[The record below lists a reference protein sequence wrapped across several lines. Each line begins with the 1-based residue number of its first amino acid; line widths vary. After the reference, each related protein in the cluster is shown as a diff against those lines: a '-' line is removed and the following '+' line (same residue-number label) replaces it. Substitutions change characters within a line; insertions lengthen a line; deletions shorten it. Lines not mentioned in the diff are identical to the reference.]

1 MRSEGRLDAVD
12 GLFGFLDHAVEQN
25 LDRHDIVHETHA
37 HAGAEDR
44 AVDIA
49 VLEGYAGLLAGDD
62 GHLLLEDVHRALAG
76 AQAAVLDLVGEQG
89 SVVLGHAHHAADGLL
104 AEYGV
109 LFGVVDDPLA
119 VVVGDRALIDAHE
132 AGAHGNAGSAERE
145 RSREAVAVVNGT
157 ESRALSDPVCFAR
170 TPYHS
175 LFLGRADRK
184 FQQRGGLHENSV
196 QFHQTV
202 RAAREVY
209 RVNTLML
216 EVSEPD
222 ADGYLYYGPRGT
234 AWSSLDT
241 QVEKRI
247 YQVNAFQQRTRG
259 EHHRI
264 HVSEVT
270 ALCRADH
277 PLNTYHYKAPD
288 ALDARIAAHILPLVR
303 DGDTLQVGIGGI
315 PNAVAYGL
323 HGRKRLGIYTEVLTQ
338 AQLRLMASGA
348 VDLDRV
354 EASIVLDAAGHLDDF
369 ALAHIRMIPVDVLN
383 DPFRAAQQ
391 PGLISVNGCLMADLT
406 GQVCAEA
413 IDGRQ
418 YSGVGG
424 QLDFVRAA
432 ARSVGGRSFLCLH
445 STHEA
450 PDGTLTSNIRAH
462 LPSGAVVTTPRSDV
476 MYIVT
481 EWGAA
486 DLHNQPLETRICAM
500 IRIAHPRFRCAL
512 AQEAV
517 AWGQLSPECAAQF
530 DTQPEPE
537 EETT

>member
-1 MRSEGRLDAVD
+1 MDWREIYARRLCTP
-12 GLFGFLDHAVEQN
+12 E
-25 LDRHDIVHETHA
+25 
-37 HAGAEDR
+37 
-44 AVDIA
+44 
-49 VLEGYAGLLAGDD
+49 
-62 GHLLLEDVHRALAG
+62 
-76 AQAAVLDLVGEQG
+76 QAAALI
-89 SVVLGHAHHAADGLL
+89 A
-104 AEYGV
+104 
-109 LFGVVDDPLA
+109 P
-119 VVVGDRALIDAHE
+119 GDRIFAGGAGSFPAVLIDAV
-132 AGAHGNAGSAERE
+132 SDRAELRGIP
-145 RSREAVAVVNGT
+145 VVTVVNGT
-157 ESRALSDPVCFAR
+157 ESRALSDPACFAR

-413 IDGRQ
+413 IDGGSIPASAVSSILSAPRRVL
-418 YSGVGG
+418 SADGVFCACIPRTKRPTGRSRPTFARIFRPV
-424 QLDFVRAA
+424 QSSRRRAA
-432 ARSVGGRSFLCLH
+432 MSC
-445 STHEA
+445 
-450 PDGTLTSNIRAH
+450 TSSR
-462 LPSGAVVTTPRSDV
+462 SGARP
-476 MYIVT
+476 
-481 EWGAA
+481 
-486 DLHNQPLETRICAM
+486 ICTINRWRRAS
-500 IRIAHPRFRCAL
+500 AP
-512 AQEAV
+512 
-517 AWGQLSPECAAQF
+517 
-530 DTQPEPE
+530 
-537 EETT
+537 

>member
-1 MRSEGRLDAVD
+1 MDWREIYARRLCTP
-12 GLFGFLDHAVEQN
+12 E
-25 LDRHDIVHETHA
+25 
-37 HAGAEDR
+37 
-44 AVDIA
+44 
-49 VLEGYAGLLAGDD
+49 
-62 GHLLLEDVHRALAG
+62 
-76 AQAAVLDLVGEQG
+76 QAAALI
-89 SVVLGHAHHAADGLL
+89 A
-104 AEYGV
+104 
-109 LFGVVDDPLA
+109 P
-119 VVVGDRALIDAHE
+119 GDRIFAGGAGSFPAVLIDAV
-132 AGAHGNAGSAERE
+132 SDRAELRGIP
-145 RSREAVAVVNGT
+145 VVTVVNGT
-157 ESRALSDPVCFAR
+157 ESRALSDPACFAR

-222 ADGYLYYGPRGT
+222 ADGPGVRSIHRSKSASIRSTPFSSAPAASTIASMSRRSRRSAARIIRSIPIIIKRPMHSMRALPRTSCRSSGT
-234 AWSSLDT
+234 AIRCRSASA
-241 QVEKRI
+241 
-247 YQVNAFQQRTRG
+247 AFPTPSPTG
-259 EHHRI
+259 
-264 HVSEVT
+264 
-270 ALCRADH
+270 
-277 PLNTYHYKAPD
+277 
-288 ALDARIAAHILPLVR
+288 
-303 DGDTLQVGIGGI
+303 
-315 PNAVAYGL
+315 
-323 HGRKRLGIYTEVLTQ
+323 YTEVLTQ

-432 ARSVGGRSFLCLH
+432 ARSAGGRSFLCLH

-537 EETT
+537 KEETT

>member
-1 MRSEGRLDAVD
+1 MAEKLKIIPLG
-12 GLFGFLDHAVEQN
+12 GLNEIGKN
-25 LDRHDIVHETHA
+25 MT
-37 HAGAEDR
+37 
-44 AVDIA
+44 
-49 VLEGYAGLLAGDD
+49 VLEYGKDIIIVDCGLGFPDD
-62 GHLLLEDVHRALAG
+62 EMYGV
-76 AQAAVLDLVGEQG
+76 DLVIADMTYLVKNKDKIRGMF
-89 SVVLGHAHHAADGLL
+89 LTHGH
-104 AEYGV
+104 E
-109 LFGVVDDPLA
+109 
-119 VVVGDRALIDAHE
+119 
-132 AGAHGNAGSAERE
+132 
-145 RSREAVAVVNGT
+145 
-157 ESRALSDPVCFAR
+157 
-170 TPYHS
+170 
-175 LFLGRADRK
+175 
-184 FQQRGGLHENSV
+184 
-196 QFHQTV
+196 
-202 RAAREVY
+202 
-209 RVNTLML
+209 
-216 EVSEPD
+216 
-222 ADGYLYYGPRGT
+222 
-234 AWSSLDT
+234 
-241 QVEKRI
+241 
-247 YQVNAFQQRTRG
+247 
-259 EHHRI
+259 
-264 HVSEVT
+264 
-270 ALCRADH
+270 DH
-277 PLNTYHYKAPD
+277 
-288 ALDARIAAHILPLVR
+288 
-303 DGDTLQVGIGGI
+303 IGGI

>member
-1 MRSEGRLDAVD
+1 MDWREIYARRLCTP
-12 GLFGFLDHAVEQN
+12 E
-25 LDRHDIVHETHA
+25 
-37 HAGAEDR
+37 
-44 AVDIA
+44 
-49 VLEGYAGLLAGDD
+49 
-62 GHLLLEDVHRALAG
+62 
-76 AQAAVLDLVGEQG
+76 QAAALI
-89 SVVLGHAHHAADGLL
+89 A
-104 AEYGV
+104 
-109 LFGVVDDPLA
+109 P
-119 VVVGDRALIDAHE
+119 GDRIFAGGAGSFPAVLIDAV
-132 AGAHGNAGSAERE
+132 SDRAELRGIP
-145 RSREAVAVVNGT
+145 VVTVVNGT

-418 YSGVGG
+418 YSGRRRSARFCPRRGAFCRRTEFSVPA
-424 QLDFVRAA
+424 FH
-432 ARSVGGRSFLCLH
+432 ARSARRDAHVQHSRASSVRCSRHDAAQRCHVHRHGVGRGRSVQ
-445 STHEA
+445 STA
-450 PDGTLTSNIRAH
+450 GDAH
-462 LPSGAVVTTPRSDV
+462 LRHDPHRASALSLRARTGGSRLGTTVTGVRRA
-476 MYIVT
+476 I
-481 EWGAA
+481 
-486 DLHNQPLETRICAM
+486 
-500 IRIAHPRFRCAL
+500 
-512 AQEAV
+512 
-517 AWGQLSPECAAQF
+517 
-530 DTQPEPE
+530 
-537 EETT
+537 

>member
-1 MRSEGRLDAVD
+1 MDWREIYARRLCTP
-12 GLFGFLDHAVEQN
+12 E
-25 LDRHDIVHETHA
+25 
-37 HAGAEDR
+37 
-44 AVDIA
+44 
-49 VLEGYAGLLAGDD
+49 
-62 GHLLLEDVHRALAG
+62 
-76 AQAAVLDLVGEQG
+76 QAAALI
-89 SVVLGHAHHAADGLL
+89 A
-104 AEYGV
+104 
-109 LFGVVDDPLA
+109 P
-119 VVVGDRALIDAHE
+119 GDRIFAGGAGSFPAVLIDAV
-132 AGAHGNAGSAERE
+132 SDRAELRGIP
-145 RSREAVAVVNGT
+145 VVTVVNGT
-157 ESRALSDPVCFAR
+157 ESRALSDPACFAR

-338 AQLRLMASGA
+338 AQLCLMASGA

-418 YSGVGG
+418 
-424 QLDFVRAA
+424 
-432 ARSVGGRSFLCLH
+432 
-445 STHEA
+445 
-450 PDGTLTSNIRAH
+450 
-462 LPSGAVVTTPRSDV
+462 
-476 MYIVT
+476 
-481 EWGAA
+481 
-486 DLHNQPLETRICAM
+486 
-500 IRIAHPRFRCAL
+500 
-512 AQEAV
+512 
-517 AWGQLSPECAAQF
+517 
-530 DTQPEPE
+530 
-537 EETT
+537 

>member
-1 MRSEGRLDAVD
+1 MDWREIYARRLCTP
-12 GLFGFLDHAVEQN
+12 E
-25 LDRHDIVHETHA
+25 
-37 HAGAEDR
+37 
-44 AVDIA
+44 
-49 VLEGYAGLLAGDD
+49 
-62 GHLLLEDVHRALAG
+62 
-76 AQAAVLDLVGEQG
+76 QAAALI
-89 SVVLGHAHHAADGLL
+89 A
-104 AEYGV
+104 
-109 LFGVVDDPLA
+109 P
-119 VVVGDRALIDAHE
+119 GDRIFAGGAGSFPAVLIDAV
-132 AGAHGNAGSAERE
+132 SDRAELRGIP
-145 RSREAVAVVNGT
+145 VVTVVNGT
-157 ESRALSDPVCFAR
+157 ESRALSDPACFAR

-338 AQLRLMASGA
+338 AQLCLMASGA

-369 ALAHIRMIPVDVLN
+369 ALAHIHMIPVDVLN

-432 ARSVGGRSFLCLH
+432 ARSAGGRSFLCLH

-486 DLHNQPLETRICAM
+486 NLHNQPLETRICAM

-537 EETT
+537 EEETT

>member
-1 MRSEGRLDAVD
+1 MDWREIYARRLCTP
-12 GLFGFLDHAVEQN
+12 E
-25 LDRHDIVHETHA
+25 
-37 HAGAEDR
+37 
-44 AVDIA
+44 
-49 VLEGYAGLLAGDD
+49 
-62 GHLLLEDVHRALAG
+62 
-76 AQAAVLDLVGEQG
+76 QAAALI
-89 SVVLGHAHHAADGLL
+89 A
-104 AEYGV
+104 
-109 LFGVVDDPLA
+109 P
-119 VVVGDRALIDAHE
+119 GDRIFAGGAGSFPAVLIDA
-132 AGAHGNAGSAERE
+132 
-145 RSREAVAVVNGT
+145 V
-157 ESRALSDPVCFAR
+157 SD
-170 TPYHS
+170 
-175 LFLGRADRK
+175 RADRK

-264 HVSEVT
+264 HVSEAT

-537 EETT
+537 EEETT

>member
-1 MRSEGRLDAVD
+1 MDWREIYARRLCTP
-12 GLFGFLDHAVEQN
+12 E
-25 LDRHDIVHETHA
+25 
-37 HAGAEDR
+37 
-44 AVDIA
+44 
-49 VLEGYAGLLAGDD
+49 
-62 GHLLLEDVHRALAG
+62 
-76 AQAAVLDLVGEQG
+76 QAAALI
-89 SVVLGHAHHAADGLL
+89 A
-104 AEYGV
+104 
-109 LFGVVDDPLA
+109 P
-119 VVVGDRALIDAHE
+119 GDRIFAGGAGSFPAVLIDAV
-132 AGAHGNAGSAERE
+132 SDRAELRGIP
-145 RSREAVAVVNGT
+145 VVTVVNGT
-157 ESRALSDPVCFAR
+157 ESRALSDPACFAR

-288 ALDARIAAHILPLVR
+288 ALDARIA
-303 DGDTLQVGIGGI
+303 
-315 PNAVAYGL
+315 
-323 HGRKRLGIYTEVLTQ
+323 
-338 AQLRLMASGA
+338 
-348 VDLDRV
+348 
-354 EASIVLDAAGHLDDF
+354 
-369 ALAHIRMIPVDVLN
+369 AHIRMIPVDVLN

-537 EETT
+537 EEETT